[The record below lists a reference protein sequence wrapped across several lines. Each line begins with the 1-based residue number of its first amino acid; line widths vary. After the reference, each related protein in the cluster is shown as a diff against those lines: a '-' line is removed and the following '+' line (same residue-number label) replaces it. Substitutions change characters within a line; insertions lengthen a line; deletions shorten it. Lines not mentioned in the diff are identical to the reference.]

1 MSSESVLSCYG
12 ILPSLFDPR
21 SAGTAL
27 REAGRQTHA
36 NSAVPVAELV
46 AAQLSEALDEAITLT
61 LPRPTD
67 TATLAR
73 AVGSLVTAGLDVSEA
88 REIVGL

>member
-1 MSSESVLSCYG
+1 M
-12 ILPSLFDPR
+12 
-21 SAGTAL
+21 
-27 REAGRQTHA
+27 
-36 NSAVPVAELV
+36 AELV

-73 AVGSLVTAGLDVSEA
+73 AVGSLVTAGLDVAEA